1 RVDPRNC
8 SWGLPRRRVRYGC
21 GDGSWK
27 LCSRKRVDYAD
38 FEPIVEGSFGP
49 NRTQI
54 LLAHTSDP
62 NSSSLP
68 YESRSVHALQF
79 GLSGGEAPDGGCFPT
94 FWGNEV
100 LYDWQIYS
108 VL

>member
-1 RVDPRNC
+1 MG

-27 LCSRKRVDYAD
+27 FCSRKR
-38 FEPIVEGSFGP
+38 GSFGP

-62 NSSSLP
+62 NPSSLP
-68 YESRSVHALQF
+68 YVTWTPVEKSRSIHALQF
-79 GLSGGEAPDGGCFPT
+79 GLSGGEAPDGCCFPM
-94 FWGNEV
+94 FWGDEV

-108 VL
+108 